1 MTPSISAGRRYAA
14 LGLLGL
20 VSVLNYVDR
29 QAFSVVQDDIKAEFA
44 LSDTMLSL
52 LAGPGFAVVFA
63 LSALPIARYAD
74 GSDRPRVIGLSLG
87 LWSLATAAC
96 GLVGN
101 AWQMLLARMTLA
113 VGESG
118 AGPAGFSLLTDI
130 FPEEQR
136 TRVIGF
142 MQAASSTGL
151 SLGVIVAGL
160 LSARMEWRHV
170 FLVLGL
176 PGLALALVVWL
187 LVAEPRRARDGISS
201 AEKTPFVPLSEVF
214 RIVADRPTLRWVALI
229 CVSVPITGFGLLMW
243 GASFL
248 LRVHDFEKADLQYL
262 GYAILAGLVTGNLVA
277 GWLGDKFGTHNLSF
291 NARLAGWSLLA
302 AFPFTLAFV
311 FLPGAVGALIS
322 FVLLKF
328 LMTLWIAPVTTM
340 AFAIVPTGMRATVSA
355 LINLLI
361 ILSGIGFGTFLA
373 GALSDAYSDAFG
385 EQSIRYALATITV
398 GLLVGAFGAFMAART
413 VGRDEA
419 AQKETL
425 PAIAG

>member
-1 MTPSISAGRRYAA
+1 M
-14 LGLLGL
+14 
-20 VSVLNYVDR
+20 
-29 QAFSVVQDDIKAEFA
+29 
-44 LSDTMLSL
+44 
-52 LAGPGFAVVFA
+52 
-63 LSALPIARYAD
+63 
-74 GSDRPRVIGLSLG
+74 
-87 LWSLATAAC
+87 
-96 GLVGN
+96 
-101 AWQMLLARMTLA
+101 
-113 VGESG
+113 
-118 AGPAGFSLLTDI
+118 
-130 FPEEQR
+130 
-136 TRVIGF
+136 
-142 MQAASSTGL
+142 
-151 SLGVIVAGL
+151 
-160 LSARMEWRHV
+160 
-170 FLVLGL
+170 
-176 PGLALALVVWL
+176 
-187 LVAEPRRARDGISS
+187 
-201 AEKTPFVPLSEVF
+201 
-214 RIVADRPTLRWVALI
+214 
-229 CVSVPITGFGLLMW
+229 
-243 GASFL
+243 
-248 LRVHDFEKADLQYL
+248 
-262 GYAILAGLVTGNLVA
+262 
-277 GWLGDKFGTHNLSF
+277 
-291 NARLAGWSLLA
+291 LA